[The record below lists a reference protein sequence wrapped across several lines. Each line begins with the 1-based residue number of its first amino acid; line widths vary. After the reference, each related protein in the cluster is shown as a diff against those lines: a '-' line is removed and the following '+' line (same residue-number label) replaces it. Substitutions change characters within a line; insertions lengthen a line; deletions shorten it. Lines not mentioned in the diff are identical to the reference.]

1 MSFLASNGVHVVRN
15 GGCLGFGATRDA
27 AWARAGAGPNPLVT
41 DIFLTPEQWQAL
53 EEFFLAEHSTVS
65 E

>member
-1 MSFLASNGVHVVRN
+1 MSYVASNGVHVVRN
-15 GGCLGFGATRDA
+15 GGYLGFGTTRDA
-27 AWARAGAGPNPLVT
+27 AWARAGAGPDPLVT

-53 EEFFLAEHSTVS
+53 EEFVLAKHSTVR